1 MIGGSGLGKTNALLN
16 LINYQP
22 DTDKIYL
29 YAKDSLE
36 ARYLMLMNKRKSAGL
51 KHYNDSE
58 AFIDCSSLMQ
68 DVYKIID
75 EYNPGNRL
83 CLTVFHYKICD
94 ITNLIQ

>member
-1 MIGGSGLGKTNALLN
+1 MIGGSGSGKTNALLN

-22 DTDKIYL
+22 DTDKIHL
-29 YAKDSLE
+29 YAKDSFE
-36 ARYLMLMNKRKSAGL
+36 ARYLMLMNKRESTGL
-51 KHYNDSE
+51 KHYNDSK

-75 EYNPGNRL
+75 EYNQGKRL